1 MTIYIGNVPY
11 EAEDED
17 LRNEISQIS
26 PIKHSLIVRDKKTG
40 RSKGFA
46 FVTLMN
52 EEDDEKVI
60 EELDGKELMDRKLR
74 VIKAHSKTLKM
85 PDDKS

>member
-26 PIKHSLIVRDKKTG
+26 PIKHSLIVRDKIYD
-40 RSKGFA
+40 A
-46 FVTLMN
+46 
-52 EEDDEKVI
+52 VI
-60 EELDGKELMDRKLR
+60 ILN
-74 VIKAHSKTLKM
+74 
-85 PDDKS
+85 